1 MNHLEI
7 EVKFH
12 IADLPGLRRHILE
25 KGAESAGRDFE
36 ANIRFDD
43 RHNSLFAKGAL
54 LRLRKTAAKTVLT
67 HKSIPARADR
77 RFKVFNE
84 LEISVSDFE
93 VTNQILESLGFFPKQ
108 AYEKWR
114 ETMAFNHTVLCLD
127 EMPFG
132 DFLEIEG
139 NPDDIRSAAAQ
150 LGLDW
155 QRRSLMNYLE
165 IFSRLKNA
173 LQLPF
178 SDVTFENFKTHQID
192 ASKVA
197 SQLGIILTANQKS

>member
-1 MNHLEI
+1 MDHLEI

-12 IADLPGLRRHILE
+12 ITDLPERRHHILD
-25 KGAESAGRDFE
+25 KGAESAGREFE

-43 RHNSLFAKGAL
+43 RLNSLFAAGAL
-54 LRLRKTAAKTVLT
+54 LRLRKTSAQNVLT
-67 HKSIPARADR
+67 HKSIPANADR

-84 LEISVSDFE
+84 LEITVSNFA
-93 VTNQILESLGFFPKQ
+93 VTKQILESLGFLPKQ
-108 AYEKWR
+108 VYEKWR
-114 ETMAFNHTVLCLD
+114 ETIAFNNTVLCLD

-139 NPDDIRSAAAQ
+139 NPADIRSAAAQ

-155 QRRSLMNYLE
+155 KRRILMNYLE

-178 SDVTFENFKTHQID
+178 DDVTFENFKTHQVD
-192 ASKVA
+192 AARVA